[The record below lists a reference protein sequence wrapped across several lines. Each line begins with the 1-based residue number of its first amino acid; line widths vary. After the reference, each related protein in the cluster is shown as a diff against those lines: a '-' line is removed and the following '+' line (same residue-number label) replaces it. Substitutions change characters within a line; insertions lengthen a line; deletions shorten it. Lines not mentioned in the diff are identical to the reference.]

1 MDPPCPA
8 PAAAPA
14 GSAPASV
21 SLAQLLQLVQQG
33 RELPGLEKRH
43 IAATL
48 GEPTASRL
56 PRKPKPWEAAVPAP
70 PPATPSR
77 EPEDPRARPLDVPA
91 GEQPGGAAP
100 AQS

>member
-1 MDPPCPA
+1 MDRPCPA
-8 PAAAPA
+8 TVAAPA
-14 GSAPASV
+14 ESAPASLT
-21 SLAQLLQLVQQG
+21 LAQLLQLVQQG

-70 PPATPSR
+70 PPETPSR
-77 EPEDPRARPLDVPA
+77 EPEEPPARAPDAPA
-91 GEQPGGAAP
+91 GDRPSGAAP
-100 AQS
+100 APS